1 MCSAR
6 KTLGVVLVMI
16 VNLSLMIR
24 ATDAGA
30 RARTVTC
37 GTATIGHN
45 YKRRVNTRPGL
56 SCSWNIN
63 LLTSLYRTWP
73 HVLSST

>member
-1 MCSAR
+1 MCPVR
-6 KTLGVVLVMI
+6 KTLAGVLVM
-16 VNLSLMIR
+16 SLMIR

-30 RARTVTC
+30 RTVTC
-37 GTATIGHN
+37 DTATMGHN

-56 SCSWNIN
+56 SCSRNIN

-73 HVLSST
+73 RVLSLT

>member
-30 RARTVTC
+30 RTVTC
-37 GTATIGHN
+37 DTATMGHN

-56 SCSWNIN
+56 SCFRNIN
-63 LLTSLYRTWP
+63 LLSSLYRTWP
-73 HVLSST
+73 RVLSLT